1 MEGITIWDLLLR
13 VGAALLLGAVIGLE
27 RQWRQRSAGLR
38 TYALVSLGSALFVV
52 MAAMTPGEMSPTRV
66 AAQVVAGVGFLGA
79 GVIMRTGLNVQGLN
93 TAGTIWCSAAVG
105 VLAGSALYLPA
116 TAGAAAVLL
125 VNLALRPV
133 AVVISRRPVD
143 ATEQPVHY
151 RLKMVCK
158 AAAELRVRTLVVQLL
173 STAPLV
179 LQSLESGDDPADASK
194 NLVEALLVSSERQ
207 DASMEQIAGRLG
219 LESEIY
225 AISWRVAEQ

>member
-1 MEGITIWDLLLR
+1 MEGITTWEMVAR
-13 VGAALLLGAVIGLE
+13 VGVALLLGAVIGLE

-93 TAGTIWCSAAVG
+93 TAGTIWCSSAVG
-105 VLAGSALYLPA
+105 VLAGSAMYIAAA
-116 TAGAAAVLL
+116 TGALAVLL
-125 VNLALRPV
+125 VNIALRPV
-133 AVVISRRPVD
+133 ASAISRRPVD
-143 ATEQPVHY
+143 ASEQPVHY
-151 RLKMVCK
+151 RLKLVCK
-158 AAAELRVRTLVVQLL
+158 ADAESRVRTLVVQLL
-173 STAPLV
+173 STAPLI

-194 NLVEALLVSSERQ
+194 SLVEALLVGSERQ
-207 DASMEQIAGRLG
+207 DTSMEHIAGRLG

-225 AISWRVAEQ
+225 GISWRVAEH